1 MSAFL
6 HIFTYVA
13 PLTALVGVIGRTYCK
28 VSRARLLRRAGDTAL
43 EKGYSNPQGKA
54 GLQIVDK
61 LVEEPWYKA
70 ILPWRRSGDDQSG
83 P

>member
-6 HIFTYVA
+6 HILTYVA

-61 LVEEPWYKA
+61 LTCDEPWYRA
-70 ILPWRRSGDDQSG
+70 ILPWGKSGDDQ